1 LPTPASEA
9 TPDTEPK
16 DDQEIPVTVEEEEA
30 TGGETVDNVEF
41 EEAIEEGDVEET
53 VSSVEEVISKIA
65 SLKYPTDPAH
75 NQAFDLKCNVS
86 YVKMCVVRGPC
97 QPILRFPQNTEG
109 RSFQKMWYENKPW
122 LEYSPEKD
130 SMYCFSCRLFLNEQK
145 YSNKSAWR
153 VAGVN
158 NWKRGLDKMQEHAD
172 SEAHLTS
179 MERWNTYKKNA
190 LQAAFEVSDVQGK
203 AIREQEIQ
211 RNREILT

>member
-1 LPTPASEA
+1 M
-9 TPDTEPK
+9 PK
-16 DDQEIPVTVEEEEA
+16 KERIQKRKEKERQETAKSTSLNAWLKPSTSSNTQER
-30 TGGETVDNVEF
+30 TDNSNVESVTP
-41 EEAIEEGDVEET
+41 EKAVEISQATLERQGEALEAHLTQSRKMIRKSLSVWKRKRPQEGKRGH
-53 VSSVEEVISKIA
+53 IKIA
-65 SLKYPTDPAH
+65 SLKYPTDPA

-97 QPILRFPQNTEG
+97 QPILRFPKNTEG

-158 NWKRGLDKMQEHAD
+158 NWKRGLDKCKNMQ
-172 SEAHLTS
+172 T
-179 MERWNTYKKNA
+179 
-190 LQAAFEVSDVQGK
+190 
-203 AIREQEIQ
+203 Q
-211 RNREILT
+211 RPI